1 MMRAE
6 IDSFIRYLEIEKGA
20 SQNTLLS
27 YNRDLRQMI
36 GFFEER
42 GITKPEEVT
51 EDALDGYMVNQRQG
65 GRAAATISREMAS
78 IKAFFQYE
86 MRNGRLEK
94 NPSQILK
101 APKVERKAPLILS
114 VGEVNALLV
123 QPCRNTIK
131 GIRDR
136 AMLELLYATGI
147 RVSELVGL
155 RLEDVNLA
163 GSSIVCR
170 DRGRERVIPFGKSAR
185 QALEQYIGGAREEML
200 RGGNSEWLF
209 TNCSG
214 QAMSRQG
221 FWKLIKSYG
230 EKAGIQADITPHTL
244 RHTLAAH
251 LLRSGKDARSVQA
264 VLGHANATV
273 IQTYAN
279 YK

>member
-6 IDSFIRYLEIEKGA
+6 IDSFMRYLEIEKGA

-51 EDALDGYMVNQRQG
+51 EDALDRYMVNQKQG

-123 QPCRNTIK
+123 QPCQNTIK

-200 RGGNSEWLF
+200 RGENSEWLF

>member
-51 EDALDGYMVNQRQG
+51 EDALDRYMVNQRQG
-65 GRAAATISREMAS
+65 GRAAATISRETAS

-123 QPCRNTIK
+123 QPCQNTIK

-155 RLEDVNLA
+155 RLEDVNLV

-170 DRGRERVIPFGKSAR
+170 DHGRERVIPFGKSAR
-185 QALEQYIGGAREEML
+185 QALEQYIGEAREEML
-200 RGGNSEWLF
+200 RGRNSEWLF

-251 LLRSGKDARSVQA
+251 LLRSGNDARYVQA